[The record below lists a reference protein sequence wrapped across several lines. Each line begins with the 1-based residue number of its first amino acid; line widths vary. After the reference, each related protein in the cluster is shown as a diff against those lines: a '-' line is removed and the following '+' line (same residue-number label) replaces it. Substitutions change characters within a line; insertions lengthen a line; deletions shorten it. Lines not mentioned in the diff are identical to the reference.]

1 MPTGNFFINSTQIN
15 NSNVDVI
22 IPEVS
27 LTQTFTNAEYSVPGL
42 FSGVMFPVSGMND
55 SFDLTIVIR
64 SINGNQYS
72 AIKTAEKTIY
82 TEFQRQVS
90 ERIPMR
96 IRHTDTEFYLDHRDI
111 FVFIQGAD
119 YSRRGSDGKNFL
131 ELTFQCKL
139 YGISN
144 TDGGNVDP
152 DDPWTSGG
160 IASFMIGS

>member
-15 NSNVDVI
+15 TVNVNVI
-22 IPEVS
+22 IPEVQIKQS
-27 LTQTFTNAEYSVPGL
+27 FSNAEYGVPGM
-42 FSGVMFPVSGMND
+42 FSGVMFPVSGEND
-55 SFDLTIVIR
+55 SFDLTIVLRNIG
-64 SINGNQYS
+64 SNQYS

-90 ERIPMR
+90 ERIPIR
-96 IRHTDTEFYLDHRDI
+96 IRHTNTEFYLDHKDI
-111 FVFIQGAD
+111 FVFIEGAD
-119 YSRRGSDGKNFL
+119 YSRRGSNGKNHL
-131 ELTFQCKL
+131 ELKFQCRL